1 MYPRIYTGQ
10 NGSFIFCY
18 FLKLFETL
26 NQRNIQLEVT
36 LGALLFNLLLEP
48 EPAWNS
54 GGIFHNLSRQSD
66 PMLN

>member
-1 MYPRIYTGQ
+1 MYPRIYMGQ
-10 NGSFIFCY
+10 NGGFIFCY

-36 LGALLFNLLLEP
+36 LGALLFNLWLEP
-48 EPAWNS
+48 ESALNS
-54 GGIFHNLSRQSD
+54 GGISHSLSD